1 MGLYKDT
8 DKEETTMNAID
19 GIGIIYGEMFDSNP
33 YAMVMNNE
41 FFDKNKIYRTVRKD
55 SNVFL
60 DPGGKI
66 PF

>member
-1 MGLYKDT
+1 
-8 DKEETTMNAID
+8 MNAID

-41 FFDKNKIYRTVRKD
+41 FFDTNKMYRMVIKD